1 MIITA
6 GLVER
11 FRAKVSV
18 GAPDDCWPWTATINT
33 RGYGTVSGGAANGHR
48 PVYAHRLAYA
58 LTHGEWPPHV
68 RHTCDTP
75 GCCNPAHMLPGTPRQ
90 NTQDAI
96 DRGRL
101 ARGERVRGRKLTTA
115 QVDEIRAM
123 YPNGA
128 RRGRPLEGQMT
139 YGQLA
144 LRYGVHPE
152 SIGAVVR
159 RAAYATPS

>member
-11 FRAKVSV
+11 FRAKVDV
-18 GAPDDCWPWTATINT
+18 RGPDDCWPWTATTNT
-33 RGYGTVSGGAANGHR
+33 RGYGTVSGGAANRHF
-48 PVYAHRLAYA
+48 PVYAHRLAFA
-58 LTHGEWPPHV
+58 LAHDEWPPQV

-75 GCCNPAHMLPGTPRQ
+75 ACCNPAHMLPGTPKQ
-90 NTQDAI
+90 NTQDAM

-101 ARGERVRGRKLTTA
+101 ATGQRVRGGKLSPG
-115 QVDEIRAM
+115 QVAEIRAM
-123 YPNGA
+123 YPGGA

-139 YGQLA
+139 YGELA
-144 LRYGVHPE
+144 QKYGVHQQ

-159 RAAYATPS
+159 REAYP